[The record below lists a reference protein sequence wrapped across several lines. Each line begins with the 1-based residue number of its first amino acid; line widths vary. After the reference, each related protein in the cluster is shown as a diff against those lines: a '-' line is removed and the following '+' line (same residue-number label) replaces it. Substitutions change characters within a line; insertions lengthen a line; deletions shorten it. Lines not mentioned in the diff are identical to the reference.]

1 MRLKIV
7 KTLCLAVSLLLA
19 FEAFGQRG
27 REVGLKDAAKGTFLV
42 GVAITDAQVAGH
54 FPEKTALIKKHFN
67 SIVAENTMKPEPM
80 QPREGEFNFAA
91 ADAFVKFGLENKM
104 FIVGHTLIWHS
115 QLPQWFCTDEDGNNV
130 EPEVLKARMKKHIQT
145 IVGRYK
151 GLVKGWDVV
160 NEAIEGDGSF
170 RKSKFYEILGEEFIE
185 LAFQYAHEAD
195 PKAELYYNDYGMAD
209 KGKREG
215 VVRLIKNLK
224 KKRIRIDAVGMQ
236 GHMGMQHP
244 DIAEFEK
251 SIEAFSKAGVKVM
264 ITEWDM
270 SALPSAWGASA
281 NISDTQEFN
290 AKYNP
295 YTDSLPEDVSEEWNK
310 RMEDFYR
317 LFLRHSESIS
327 RVTFWGVADDDSWL
341 NNFPMQG
348 RTDYGLAFDRQLNPK
363 PFVKKI
369 LEGKV
374 KEKPLPRN
382 RRW

>member
-1 MRLKIV
+1 MRLKIIGICCA
-7 KTLCLAVSLLLA
+7 LMSLLFA
-19 FEAFGQRG
+19 AEASAQR
-27 REVGLKDAAKGTFLV
+27 RAEPGLKDAVRGRFLM
-42 GVAITDAQVAGH
+42 GVAITDAQVAGR
-54 FPEKTALIKKHFN
+54 FPEKTEIIKRHFN

-80 QPREGEFNFAA
+80 QPREGEFNFEA
-91 ADAFVKFGLENKM
+91 ADAFVKFGMENKM

-115 QLPQWFCTDEDGNNV
+115 QLPQWFCTDEEGNNV
-130 EPEVLKARMKKHIQT
+130 SPEILKARMKKHIQT

-151 GLVKGWDVV
+151 GIVKGWDVV

-215 VVRLIKNLK
+215 VVRLINNLK

-244 DIAEFEK
+244 DIEEFEK

-295 YTDSLPEDVSEEWNK
+295 YTESLPEDVSEEWNA
-310 RMEDFYR
+310 RMEQFFR
-317 LFLRHSESIS
+317 LFLKHSESIS
-327 RVTFWGVADDDSWL
+327 RVTFWGVADEDSWL
-341 NNFPMQG
+341 NNFPMRG
-348 RTDYGLAFDRQLNPK
+348 RTDYALGFDRQLKPK
-363 PFVKKI
+363 PFVEKI
-369 LEGKV
+369 LDGKV